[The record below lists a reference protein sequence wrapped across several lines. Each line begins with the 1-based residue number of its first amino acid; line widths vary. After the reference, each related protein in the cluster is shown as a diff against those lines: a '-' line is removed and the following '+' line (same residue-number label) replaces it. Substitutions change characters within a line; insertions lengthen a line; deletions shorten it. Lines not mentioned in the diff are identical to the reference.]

1 MQISPDSSSGQ
12 RRKREE
18 RRDALENRQR
28 LLQTAHILFAEKGVE
43 AVTMTD
49 IAKAAGVGQGTLYR
63 HFKHKG
69 ELCEALMEANMQQ
82 FQEQAEVNFGL
93 DEAAVSQKQLLMLF
107 LSHLAHFVES
117 NTAFLQVTYSS
128 EQAQEESSFYLCL
141 EYQWP
146 RGKVKRWLQ
155 GAVTNGECRADLDV
169 EYMTDALLAP
179 LQIDL
184 YLYHRWALGL
194 SVERIIAGLQQLVA
208 GVVNKNSFSP

>member
-1 MQISPDSSSGQ
+1 MQISLDHSAGQ
-12 RRKREE
+12 KRRREE
-18 RRDALENRQR
+18 RRDALENRQH
-28 LLQTAHILFAEKGVE
+28 LLQTARSLFAEKGVE

-49 IAKAAGVGQGTLYR
+49 IAKAASVGQGTLYR

-82 FQEQAEVNFGL
+82 FQEQAEANFGI
-93 DEAAVSQKQLLMLF
+93 DETVVSQKQLLILF

-146 RGKVKRWLQ
+146 QGKVKQWLQ

-184 YLYHRWALGL
+184 YLYHRRTLGL
-194 SVERIIAGLQQLVA
+194 SIERIIAGLQQLVE
-208 GVVNKNSFSP
+208 GVVNKNSSPS

>member
-1 MQISPDSSSGQ
+1 
-12 RRKREE
+12 
-18 RRDALENRQR
+18 
-28 LLQTAHILFAEKGVE
+28 
-43 AVTMTD
+43 
-49 IAKAAGVGQGTLYR
+49 
-63 HFKHKG
+63 
-69 ELCEALMEANMQQ
+69 MQQ
-82 FQEQAEVNFGL
+82 FQEQAEANFSV
-93 DEAAVSQKQLLMLF
+93 DETVVSQKQLLVLF

-146 RGKVKRWLQ
+146 RGKVKQWLQ

-184 YLYHRWALGL
+184 YLYHRRTLDL
-194 SVERIIAGLQQLVA
+194 SVERIIAGLQQLVE
-208 GVVNKNSFSP
+208 GVVNRNSSPS

>member
-1 MQISPDSSSGQ
+1 MQISPDHSADQ
-12 RRKREE
+12 KR
-18 RRDALENRQR
+18 RRDALKNRQR
-28 LLQTAHILFAEKGVE
+28 LLQMARTLFAEKGVE

-49 IAKAAGVGQGTLYR
+49 IAKAADVGQGTLYR

-82 FQEQAEVNFGL
+82 FQEQAETNFGL
-93 DEAAVSQKQLLMLF
+93 DGAVVSQKQLLVLF

-146 RGKVKRWLQ
+146 RGKVKQWLQ

-179 LQIDL
+179 HYRLTST
-184 YLYHRWALGL
+184 Y
-194 SVERIIAGLQQLVA
+194 IIVA
-208 GVVNKNSFSP
+208 RSA